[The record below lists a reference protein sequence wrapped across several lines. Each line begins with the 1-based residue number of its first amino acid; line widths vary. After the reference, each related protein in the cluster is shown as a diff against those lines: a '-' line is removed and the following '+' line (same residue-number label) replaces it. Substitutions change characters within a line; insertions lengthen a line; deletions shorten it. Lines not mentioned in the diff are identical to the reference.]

1 MKSTT
6 SYWGSES
13 ATAYRERA
21 VPMAEGALALG
32 EVASAMAEAT
42 LIAGSIVGV
51 VRNTVRDLIACLGS
65 AHASSG

>member
-1 MKSTT
+1 
-6 SYWGSES
+6 
-13 ATAYRERA
+13 
-21 VPMAEGALALG
+21 MADGALALG